1 MRLKRE
7 KTELYLKQ
15 LRDRQSVEKDV
26 DRRKL
31 EMRQAIE
38 QRKLE
43 DEIEIAKLEKRY
55 AVEEERR
62 LYADERLY
70 EHADCNERTEVP
82 KFEYRYASPAI
93 LRLREQ
99 MVSSTSTSQSF
110 ECLENSFWAT
120 LHDC

>member
-7 KTELYLKQ
+7 KAELYLKQ

-70 EHADCNERTEVP
+70 EHVDCNERTEVP

-99 MVSSTSTSQSF
+99 MVSSTSKAKAKRYKWYKWSVP
-110 ECLENSFWAT
+110 L
-120 LHDC
+120 